1 MATDQTAIKDAEV
14 RRTEAISELIEERGA
29 TWRDEF
35 APGTL
40 GCHELLDRTALIA
53 GLVDQQILDHP
64 ACLQDEHWYKLAE
77 SAAEALNNL
86 YQAVGAA
93 HLDAET
99 AESE

>member
-1 MATDQTAIKDAEV
+1 MATDQAAMTDAEI
-14 RRTEAISELIEERGA
+14 RRREAVSELIEERGA
-29 TWRDEF
+29 NWREEF

-40 GCHELLDRTALIA
+40 GCHELLDRAALIA

-64 ACLQDEHWYKLAE
+64 ACLQNEQWYKLAE